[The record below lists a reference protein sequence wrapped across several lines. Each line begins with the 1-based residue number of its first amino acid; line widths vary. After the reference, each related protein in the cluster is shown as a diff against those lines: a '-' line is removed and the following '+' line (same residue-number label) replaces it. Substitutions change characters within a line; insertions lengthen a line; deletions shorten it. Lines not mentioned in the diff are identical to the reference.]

1 LPRVVAPFLYL
12 AEWLR
17 RQRRR
22 QIEEMKKKG
31 ANIARR
37 MKRLTS
43 RVRKERKE
51 RYSEEKKEIV
61 KERQHAK
68 KR

>member
-1 LPRVVAPFLYL
+1 
-12 AEWLR
+12 
-17 RQRRR
+17 
-22 QIEEMKKKG
+22 MKKKG

-37 MKRLTS
+37 MKRLTR

-51 RYSEEKKEIV
+51 RYSEDKKEIV
-61 KERQHAK
+61 RERQHAK

>member
-1 LPRVVAPFLYL
+1 LPGVVAPFLYL
-12 AEWLR
+12 AEWLK

-37 MKRLTS
+37 MKRLTR

-51 RYSEEKKEIV
+51 RYSKDKKEIV

-68 KR
+68 RR